1 MKKQLVRA
9 LSALMLIRIIR
20 TMKNKCIKRESL
32 HGIIERSNEQRVAQN
47 QSVLEYGDT
56 PRNIGGVE
64 WVLR

>member
-1 MKKQLVRA
+1 
-9 LSALMLIRIIR
+9 MLIRIIR